1 MPMMMF
7 LTPEAVM
14 VIMTTILAG
23 LYLYFCWIRPIQ
35 KIRDPSVKIKTGHVM
50 ILLIFGILPILIPI
64 IMAVRSNASAAP
76 VNGTSMNA
84 MGPAPVVPQGAVS
97 QMNAGPR

>member
-1 MPMMMF
+1 MPMLMF
-7 LTPEAVM
+7 MTPEALMTVG
-14 VIMTTILAG
+14 VIILMG

-64 IMAVRSNASAAP
+64 VMAVRSKASASP

-84 MGPAPVVPQGAVS
+84 MGPQPVVNQGAVS

>member
-1 MPMMMF
+1 MLMF
-7 LTPEAVM
+7 MTPEALMTVG
-14 VIMTTILAG
+14 VIILMG

-64 IMAVRSNASAAP
+64 VMAVRSKASASP

-84 MGPAPVVPQGAVS
+84 MGPQPVVNQGAVS